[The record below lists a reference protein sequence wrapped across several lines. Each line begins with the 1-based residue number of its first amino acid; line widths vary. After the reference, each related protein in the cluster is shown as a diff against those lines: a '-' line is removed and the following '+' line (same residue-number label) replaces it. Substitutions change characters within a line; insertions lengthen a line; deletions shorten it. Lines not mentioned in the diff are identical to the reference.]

1 MALVMFVL
9 QAISIPFIKER
20 MPPSK
25 GGIRVFDLRALREWR
40 FGLHCAGAFF
50 SAFGEYYAL
59 SSGFFSSICF
69 ILIFARKSGGDR
81 LSRAR
86 RFHFRTAIHSLN
98 SHPFQIINTCGYS

>member
-59 SSGFFSSICF
+59 SSGFFSSIRFRERAVKIGFLVLGDF
-69 ILIFARKSGGDR
+69 ISV
-81 LSRAR
+81 
-86 RFHFRTAIHSLN
+86 
-98 SHPFQIINTCGYS
+98 

>member
-1 MALVMFVL
+1 MLSNLFTKIGFGWSVRAMALVMFVL

-59 SSGFFSSICF
+59 SSGFFFFDSF
-69 ILIFARKSGGDR
+69 
-81 LSRAR
+81 
-86 RFHFRTAIHSLN
+86 
-98 SHPFQIINTCGYS
+98 